1 MLQCKQVWHW
11 MQLCVRLPNNW
22 NESGHQS
29 LVQDL
34 SPRSKLSQC
43 HSFHGESPHQHTGHR
58 TLALPPWAHGY
69 GWGQSCNGSFYI
81 YYWLHATVYYIPST
95 HDNWQKTEKIVM
107 WQNKIYSNLEV
118 YVDTGVSD
126 GILVMLQLQ
135 NWIQK
140 HSYLHLN
147 KLSWFCQVMFLVFYF
162 SVWTFHQVLNLVA
175 EWKYL
180 YQGLGMALIGVNQV
194 STLKIE
200 ILY

>member
-1 MLQCKQVWHW
+1 MNQVISVW
-11 MQLCVRLPNNW
+11 
-22 NESGHQS
+22 SG
-29 LVQDL
+29 DL
-34 SPRSKLSQC
+34 SSRSKLSQC
-43 HSFHGESPHQHTGHR
+43 HSFHGESLHNTPAPGALHLSTMICTMSTWIWMRVKLQWFIFYLI
-58 TLALPPWAHGY
+58 LATPYNIA
-69 GWGQSCNGSFYI
+69 
-81 YYWLHATVYYIPST
+81 ST
-95 HDNWQKTEKIVM
+95 HDNCQKTEIVL
-107 WQNKIYSNLEV
+107 WHTKIYSNLEV

-140 HSYLHLN
+140 QSYLHLN